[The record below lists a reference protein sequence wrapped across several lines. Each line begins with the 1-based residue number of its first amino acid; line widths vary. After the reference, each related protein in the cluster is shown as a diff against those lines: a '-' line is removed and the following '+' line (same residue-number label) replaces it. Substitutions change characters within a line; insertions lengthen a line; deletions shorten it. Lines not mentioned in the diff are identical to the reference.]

1 MGARA
6 LTLAL
11 PGVAS
16 VGMGAAMGVRRSLEM
31 PIDAFDAAL
40 TALLAAAHGGTA
52 PLPALHTTLPVEP
65 LARFV
70 LGTLSARIPPL
81 HDLLDG
87 RPRAH
92 ASDAPHDATVDAIPR
107 NGVRP
112 RSLAWHPSEPSRFAV
127 PLCCL
132 AGRMSP
138 VAAARSLLALPS
150 DGPVLIELV
159 ALDLA
164 VDTVVQIVRR
174 RRAPMIAVC
183 RGALR
188 GEGARLLLDAATCA
202 IADRSC
208 TLHWSAH
215 EPPSLGAAA
224 DADAGAS
231 AGAASPPVAMARLVD
246 RRGHA
251 PLSWCTADEGM
262 RRGWL
267 DEVHASSAVGARARQ
282 LSARLAQAPAA
293 LL

>member
-1 MGARA
+1 
-6 LTLAL
+6 
-11 PGVAS
+11 
-16 VGMGAAMGVRRSLEM
+16 M
-31 PIDAFDAAL
+31 P
-40 TALLAAAHGGTA
+40 
-52 PLPALHTTLPVEP
+52 
-65 LARFV
+65 
-70 LGTLSARIPPL
+70 S
-81 HDLLDG
+81 
-87 RPRAH
+87 
-92 ASDAPHDATVDAIPR
+92 
-107 NGVRP
+107 
-112 RSLAWHPSEPSRFAV
+112 
-127 PLCCL
+127 CCL
-132 AGRMSP
+132 AGRISP

-164 VDTVVQIVRR
+164 VDAAVALDLAVDAAFVQIVRR